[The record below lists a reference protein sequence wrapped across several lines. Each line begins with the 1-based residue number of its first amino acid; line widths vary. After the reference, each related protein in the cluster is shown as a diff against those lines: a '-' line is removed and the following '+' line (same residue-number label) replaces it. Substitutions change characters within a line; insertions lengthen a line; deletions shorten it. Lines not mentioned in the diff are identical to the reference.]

1 MKMDG
6 VTLLAVIV
14 IGAFAIERITHGM
27 LFLLDLLDFTWWRRL
42 SEDPALQADPIAR
55 AAAERKRTFTYFV
68 LAFALGLVLTGFGKL
83 RVLNAVGIETTWY
96 FDVVLTALILV
107 GGADRVAELLKVP
120 GARSGEKAVERPVQ
134 VSGTL
139 VLEDASAK
147 KVVTPGGQ

>member
-1 MKMDG
+1 MPPN
-6 VTLLAVIV
+6 
-14 IGAFAIERITHGM
+14 RP
-27 LFLLDLLDFTWWRRL
+27 LFLG
-42 SEDPALQADPIAR
+42 EDPALP
-55 AAAERKRTFTYFV
+55 AEP
-68 LAFALGLVLTGFGKL
+68 FALGLVLTGFGKL

-120 GARSGEKAVERPVQ
+120 GARSGEKTVERPVQ

-147 KVVTPGGQ
+147 KIVTPGGQ

>member
-6 VTLLAVIV
+6 VTHLAVIV
-14 IGAFAIERITHGM
+14 IGAFAIERITHGI
-27 LFLLDLLDFTWWRRL
+27 LFVLDLLDFTWWRRL
-42 SEDPALQADPIAR
+42 SQDPASQADPLAR
-55 AAAERKRTFTYFV
+55 AVAERRRTFSYFL

-83 RVLNAVGIETTWY
+83 RVLNAVGIDTTWY

-120 GARSGEKAVERPVQ
+120 GARSGEKTVERPVQ

-147 KVVTPGGQ
+147 KVVAPGGQ